1 MTSTAL
7 DLGTFDIPGTAGA
20 LPRSNGE
27 LVFDAPWQ
35 GRLFGL
41 VVHLCQA
48 GAFEWD
54 EFKEHLIAVIG
65 DSAVDETSDP
75 AVYYRQF
82 GEAFCRLAADRDF
95 FDAALLDAR
104 TAAELRRLSHD
115 DHDHDHDHGHDH
127 NHDHGLGR

>member
-1 MTSTAL
+1 MSAPVL
-7 DLGTFDIPGTAGA
+7 DLTGFDDPEGAAA

-41 VVHLCQA
+41 VVHLCRA

-54 EFKEHLIAVIG
+54 EFKEHLIAAID
-65 DSAVDETSDP
+65 DSGIDETCDP

-82 GEAFCRLAADRDF
+82 GDAFCRLAEQKGF
-95 FDAALLDAR
+95 FDAQMFEDR
-104 TAAELRRLSHD
+104 TQVESQLLSHAD
-115 DHDHDHDHGHDH
+115 HDHDHDHDHGHDH
-127 NHDHGLGR
+127 VH

>member
-1 MTSTAL
+1 MTAPAI
-7 DLGTFDIPGTAGA
+7 DLTSFDDRDSAVA

-54 EFKEHLIAVIG
+54 EFKTHLIAAIEASG
-65 DSAVDETSDP
+65 IDETCDP

-82 GEAFCRLAADRDF
+82 GAAFCRLAAEKRF
-95 FDAALLDAR
+95 FDADALDVR
-104 TAAELRRLSHD
+104 TLVEAQRLAHD
-115 DHDHDHDHGHDH
+115 DHDHDHDHEH
-127 NHDHGLGR
+127 

>member
-1 MTSTAL
+1 MTAPAV
-7 DLGTFDIPGTAGA
+7 DLAVFDDPGSIGA

-41 VVHLCQA
+41 VVHLCES

-54 EFKEHLIAVIG
+54 EFKAHLIAAIEESG
-65 DSAVDETSDP
+65 VDETCDP

-82 GEAFCRLAADRDF
+82 GEAFCRLAAEKQF
-95 FDAALLDAR
+95 FDADALEAR
-104 TAAELRRLSHD
+104 TEIEALHLAHD
-115 DHDHDHDHGHDH
+115 DHDHEH
-127 NHDHGLGR
+127 

>member
-1 MTSTAL
+1 MTVSAAL
-7 DLGTFDIPGTAGA
+7 DLSDFDALDSEVA

-54 EFKEHLIAVIG
+54 EFKTHLIAAIE
-65 DSAVDETSDP
+65 DSGVGETCDP

-82 GEAFCRLAADRDF
+82 ADAFCRLSREKGFFADAEFEGR
-95 FDAALLDAR
+95 A
-104 TAAELRRLSHD
+104 AAEAQRLAHS
-115 DHDHDHDHGHDH
+115 DHDHDHDHDGHH
-127 NHDHGLGR
+127 HH

>member
-1 MTSTAL
+1 MTAAVV
-7 DLGTFDIPGTAGA
+7 DLAVFDEPGSVRA

-54 EFKEHLIAVIG
+54 EFKAHLIAAIEESG
-65 DSAVDETSDP
+65 VDETCDP

-82 GEAFCRLAADRDF
+82 GEAFCRLAADKGF
-95 FDAALLDAR
+95 FDARTLDMRTVAESQLL
-104 TAAELRRLSHD
+104 THG
-115 DHDHDHDHGHDH
+115 DHDHEHGHDH
-127 NHDHGLGR
+127 SHDHSHGH

>member
-1 MTSTAL
+1 MTAPPI
-7 DLGTFDIPGTAGA
+7 DLTEFDEPGGVIA

-48 GAFEWD
+48 GAFDWG
-54 EFKEHLIAVIG
+54 EFKHHLIAAIDESG
-65 DSAVDETSDP
+65 VDETCDP

-82 GEAFCRLAADRDF
+82 AAAFCRLAAEKDF
-95 FDAALLDAR
+95 FDDKALDMR
-104 TAAELRRLSHD
+104 TVVEERRLAHD
-115 DHDHDHDHGHDH
+115 EDHHEHDHHH
-127 NHDHGLGR
+127 

>member
-1 MTSTAL
+1 MSVATL
-7 DLGTFDIPGTAGA
+7 DLEGFDGGATA

-41 VVHLCQA
+41 VVHLCKA

-54 EFKEHLIAVIG
+54 EFKRHLIAVID
-65 DSAVDETSDP
+65 DSGVDDTCDP

-82 GEAFCRLAADRDF
+82 GEAFCRLALEKGFTDGATI
-95 FDAALLDAR
+95 DAR
-104 TAAELRRLSHD
+104 TVLESDRLSHSD
-115 DHDHDHDHGHDH
+115 DHGHDHDHDHH
-127 NHDHGLGR
+127 

>member
-1 MTSTAL
+1 MTAAVDLAEFDAL
-7 DLGTFDIPGTAGA
+7 GSNAA

-41 VVHLCQA
+41 VVSLCQA

-54 EFKEHLIAVIG
+54 EFKAHLIAAID
-65 DSAVDETSDP
+65 DSGVPETCDP

-82 GEAFCRLAADRDF
+82 AEAFCRLSREKGFFADGE
-95 FDAALLDAR
+95 LDAR
-104 TAAELRRLSHD
+104 AAVEEARMSHS
-115 DHDHDHDHGHDH
+115 DHDHDHDHDHDGHH
-127 NHDHGLGR
+127 H

>member
-1 MTSTAL
+1 VTAPAV
-7 DLGTFDIPGTAGA
+7 DVTVFDDPDGPGA

-41 VVHLCQA
+41 VVHLCRS

-54 EFKEHLIAVIG
+54 EFKVHLIAAIDESG
-65 DSAVDETSDP
+65 VDETCDP

-82 GEAFCRLAADRDF
+82 GEAFCRLAAEKDF
-95 FDAALLDAR
+95 FDAGTLDGR
-104 TAAELRRLSHD
+104 TRLEASRLAHD
-115 DHDHDHDHGHDH
+115 DHDHDHDHEH
-127 NHDHGLGR
+127 

>member
-1 MTSTAL
+1 MTAPAI
-7 DLGTFDIPGTAGA
+7 DLASFDDPGGAMA

-41 VVHLCQA
+41 VVHLCQR

-54 EFKEHLIAVIG
+54 EFKTHLIGTIEESG
-65 DSAVDETSDP
+65 IDETCDP

-82 GEAFCRLAADRDF
+82 GEAFCRLATQKRF
-95 FDAALLDAR
+95 FEEDALDLRTLLEAQ
-104 TAAELRRLSHD
+104 RLAHD
-115 DHDHDHDHGHDH
+115 DHDHDHHH
-127 NHDHGLGR
+127 

>member
-1 MTSTAL
+1 MSTTL
-7 DLGTFDIPGTAGA
+7 DFTEFDIDGAALA

-41 VVHLCQA
+41 VVHLCKT

-54 EFKEHLIAVIG
+54 EFKTHLIAVIDESG
-65 DSAVDETSDP
+65 LVDVCDP

-82 GEAFCRLAADRDF
+82 GEAFCRLAGQKHF
-95 FDAALLDAR
+95 FDADALEQR
-104 TAAELRRLSHD
+104 TRVELEHLTHD
-115 DHDHDHDHGHDH
+115 DHGHDHDHDHHH
-127 NHDHGLGR
+127 

>member
-1 MTSTAL
+1 MSSSTL
-7 DLGTFDIPGTAGA
+7 DLTAFDDPGAALA

-48 GAFEWD
+48 GAFEWN
-54 EFKEHLIAVIG
+54 EFKKHLIETID
-65 DSAVDETSDP
+65 DSGTGETCDP

-82 GEAFCRLAADRDF
+82 GEAFCRLAAEKRF
-95 FDAALLDAR
+95 FDDAVLDAR
-104 TAAELRRLSHD
+104 TVTEVRRMAHD
-115 DHDHDHDHGHDH
+115 DHDHGH
-127 NHDHGLGR
+127 